1 MMGQRRQGGNRNL
14 ALACASARLP
24 CAQGENSISLRDQ
37 LRCMAKEPADQPLTS
52 VWCRVAGRP
61 AGRFWRRKRTL
72 AGEFREA
79 SPRGW
84 TRGAGCVGSR
94 PRRSFPILAEIIR
107 VDLDAKMAPPP
118 PPMCRPSGTIG
129 LQPLTRGGPSRRAPS
144 RSARRRRRDP
154 PASFSSAAKVY
165 FGKPSAN
172 AALSE
177 MSAKAISGSITQ
189 NSARERLGFG
199 RSGPNGQSD
208 RRKFAHSWVATAPA
222 PSCAESQFAYYYM
235 YE

>member
-24 CAQGENSISLRDQ
+24 CAQEENSISLRDQ

-94 PRRSFPILAEIIR
+94 PRRPFPILAEIIR
-107 VDLDAKMAPPP
+107 VNLDAKMAPP

-144 RSARRRRRDP
+144 RSEILLLRSVVPRRSTSASLPPMPRCPRCRQKRSPARSPRTRRG
-154 PASFSSAAKVY
+154 S
-165 FGKPSAN
+165 GWG
-172 AALSE
+172 SE
-177 MSAKAISGSITQ
+177 GRARMGSRTVE
-189 NSARERLGFG
+189 NSRILG
-199 RSGPNGQSD
+199 SD
-208 RRKFAHSWVATAPA
+208 SPGAVLR
-222 PSCAESQFAYYYM
+222 
-235 YE
+235 